1 MSSSRLRFEKNS
13 LLPIKNAAKRRFDQ
27 DNYVTFYITA
37 RVPRRCWW
45 CRSAPARRKP
55 SPRRR
60 LLRQAAGQR
69 GFFTDAVEVVG
80 GGDFFDHLRDNAL
93 AQHQLMRGG
102 LVGGQRQDH
111 RVREVFT
118 HGFR

>member
-1 MSSSRLRFEKNS
+1 M
-13 LLPIKNAAKRRFDQ
+13 
-27 DNYVTFYITA
+27 
-37 RVPRRCWW
+37 VPLGT
-45 CRSAPARRKP
+45 SAPETITTT
-55 SPRRR
+55 SPFAP
-60 LLRQAAGQR
+60 AAGQR

-102 LVGGQRQDH
+102 LVGGQRRDH